1 MDDDG
6 NILVKR
12 ISKTGIYVK
21 NTLEENSLSNDV
33 LKLNNGLL
41 DSDKPVKVRIH
52 SYGLLYS
59 IYRVTQKKSNKS
71 FSVGT
76 PCMDIYKFHDTSFL
90 PANFTPGFIE
100 IG

>member
-41 DSDKPVKVRIH
+41 DSDKPVKVNI
-52 SYGLLYS
+52 
-59 IYRVTQKKSNKS
+59 
-71 FSVGT
+71 
-76 PCMDIYKFHDTSFL
+76 
-90 PANFTPGFIE
+90 IE
-100 IG
+100 SSQMT